1 MSLISDLASGAVGG
15 IFGGLTSIIST
26 VAGAVTGK
34 TPLTP
39 EQQARLLEQAASL
52 EAQAKAA
59 DAALQQAQIAV
70 NQVEASSADP
80 FVRRWRP
87 AVGWVC
93 VGGLAYQ
100 FLLCPI
106 LPWAVKC
113 LGILLVLCGVHL
125 PAGVHLPMLPALNDG
140 TLLSMLGGILGL
152 GAYRTV
158 EKVKGA
164 SS

>member
-1 MSLISDLASGAVGG
+1 MSIINDLANGAVGG
-15 IFGGLTSIIST
+15 IFGGLSSIIST
-26 VAGAVTGK
+26 IAGAITGK

-39 EQQARLLEQAASL
+39 EQQARLLEQAANL

-59 DAALQQAQIAV
+59 EAALQQAQIEV
-70 NQVEASSADP
+70 NKLDAQSTDP
-80 FVRRWRP
+80 FQRRWRP

-93 VGGLAYQ
+93 VCGLAYQ

-106 LPWAVKC
+106 LPWVVKC
-113 LGILLVLCGVHL
+113 IGIFLVMCGVHL
-125 PAGVHLPMLPALNDG
+125 PAGLHLPVLPALNDG

-158 EKVKGA
+158 EKVKGSA
-164 SS
+164 N